1 MDSAKGP
8 PPILRLPHQENQPYS
23 VCLLF
28 LLFAL
33 TGAIGNWCF
42 LLLCL
47 GAASQPALTQPSSL
61 SAPLG
66 QTVKISCDRSGGSSW
81 YYFSWYQQK
90 PGQAPRMLIYGDSS
104 RGDGIP
110 ARFTGSRS
118 GGTGHL
124 SIANLQADD
133 EADYYCAAWEDSSNM
148 LHSGTFGWGTETKTS
163 ALPLESGEPR
173 LQASTATL
181 LNLQNPARPRQKKVR
196 QIFKILQ
203 FLLQSKPI
211 PAFGSVHTHA
221 RTHV

>member
-1 MDSAKGP
+1 MLIYADSSRGDGIP
-8 PPILRLPHQENQPYS
+8 DR
-23 VCLLF
+23 F
-28 LLFAL
+28 
-33 TGAIGNWCF
+33 TGSSSGNTGHLSIANLQADDEADYYW
-42 LLLCL
+42 
-47 GAASQPALTQPSSL
+47 AASQPALTQPSSL

-181 LNLQNPARPRQKKVR
+181 AV
-196 QIFKILQ
+196 
-203 FLLQSKPI
+203 
-211 PAFGSVHTHA
+211 
-221 RTHV
+221 